1 MMHLSEQAFTGIAR
15 LMHEVAGLSFN
26 PSKKPLIA
34 SRLAPRIQ
42 GLGLPGFEAYLQL
55 IQSPGQQREL
65 QVSIDLLTTNETYF
79 FREPA
84 HFERLEQEIKSGP
97 RREVKV
103 WCGASSYGDEPYTIA
118 MVLADLCA
126 SGHVA
131 DNWSVVGTDISEKV
145 LRHAVTGIFPLSRL
159 QRVSPQRLKR
169 YCLRGDDEAEGL
181 VKMNA
186 HLTTHVQFGQLN
198 LCEPI
203 DLPGLFDFIFLRNV
217 MIYFDQDTKRQVVD
231 AVLSKLRPGGLFFTG
246 MAEGRLSCQTPLQ
259 PLASGVYRKPT
270 HD

>member
-181 VKMNA
+181 VKKFEA
-186 HLTTHVQFGQLN
+186 LSGLSDTAPASPLSSSCSSGSGSCVVQSQ
-198 LCEPI
+198 
-203 DLPGLFDFIFLRNV
+203 DSLFWYC
-217 MIYFDQDTKRQVVD
+217 M
-231 AVLSKLRPGGLFFTG
+231 VLHGKNG
-246 MAEGRLSCQTPLQ
+246 AD
-259 PLASGVYRKPT
+259 VI
-270 HD
+270 